1 MLDRILAV
9 SLGMLL
15 TCAAV
20 ADAQTWTPLVHQPSF
35 SASTAHL
42 LTDGTVMVHST
53 ESGVWWR
60 LKPDNTG
67 SYVNGTWSQ
76 LASMPAGYT
85 PLYYASAVLADGR
98 VVVEGGEYNGGS
110 TGVWTTLGAIYNPA
124 TNAWTSI
131 IPPTGWTLIGDSQ
144 SVVLPDGTFM
154 LANIISTK
162 TALLNASTLT
172 WTILPG
178 TGKTGAHDEEG
189 WNLLPNGKILTV
201 DCNNTSNLTNSEI
214 FNPATGVWSSAGSTI
229 VKLPDTLADGSGS
242 HEIGPAVLRPDGTVF
257 AVGATPNTAVYN
269 STTGVWTAGPTF
281 PNGLDSADGPA
292 SILPNGNVLVAVS
305 PGVFN
310 SGTQFFEFNG
320 TTLTSV
326 PNIPNGPGEPSFVGR
341 MLVLPTGQVLYTDG
355 STDIRIYTASG
366 TYQAAWKPTISAS
379 PSTVA
384 VGATGYSIS
393 GTQFNGLSQ
402 GAMYGDDA
410 QAATNYPLVR
420 ITNNATGHVA
430 YAKTHNHST
439 MGVATGSTVVSTLF
453 DVLAGTETGPST
465 LQVVANGI
473 PSDPV
478 AVQVAASSSL
488 DFYTVT
494 PCRLVDTRNANGPL
508 GGPALAPAV
517 SQRTFTFAGVC
528 GVPADAK
535 AVSLNVTVTQPVAFG
550 YLRLFP
556 ADQTLAPVASAINF
570 GLGQTLANN
579 MILALDATGAVKVQ
593 NDAPGTVH
601 LILDVNGYF
610 K

>member
-1 MLDRILAV
+1 MPHRILAV
-9 SLGMLL
+9 GLGALL
-15 TCAAV
+15 SVAAL
-20 ADAQTWTPLVHQPSF
+20 AGAQTWTPLVHQPSF

-42 LTDGTVMVHST
+42 LTDGTVMVHET
-53 ESGVWWR
+53 EGSNWWR

-76 LASMPAGYT
+76 LASLPAGYT
-85 PLYYASAVLADGR
+85 PLYYASAVLPDGR

-110 TGVWTTLGAIYNPA
+110 DGVWTTLGAIYNPTA
-124 TNAWTSI
+124 NAWTSI
-131 IPPTGWTLIGDSQ
+131 SPPVGWTLIGDAQ
-144 SVVLPDGTFM
+144 GVVLADGTFM

-162 TALLNASTLT
+162 SALLNASTLT
-172 WTILPG
+172 WTVLPG

-189 WNLLPNGKILTV
+189 WNLLPNGKVLTI
-201 DCNNTSNLTNSEI
+201 DCNNPSNLTNSQL
-214 FNPATGVWSSAGSTI
+214 FNPATGTWSSAGSTI
-229 VKLPDTLADGSGS
+229 VKLDDTNADNSGS
-242 HEIGPAVLRPDGTVF
+242 HEMGPAVLRPDGTVF

-269 STTGVWTAGPTF
+269 TATGVWTAGPTF
-281 PNGLDSADGPA
+281 PSGLDSADGPA
-292 SILPNGNVLVAVS
+292 SILPNGNVLAAVS

-310 SGTQFFEFNG
+310 AGTQFFEFNG

-326 PNIPNGPGEPSFVGR
+326 PNVPNGPGEPSFVGR

-355 STDIRIYTASG
+355 SFTIQIYTASG
-366 TYQAAWKPTISAS
+366 TYQAAWKPTITSFPA
-379 PSTVA
+379 TVA
-384 VGATGYSIS
+384 LGSTGYSIS

-402 GAMYGDDA
+402 GAFYGDDA

-430 YAKTHNHST
+430 YARTHNHST
-439 MGVATGSTVVSTLF
+439 MGVATGATIVSTFF

-478 AVQVAASSSL
+478 AIQVANASPL
-488 DFYTVT
+488 DFYTLT

-508 GGPALAPAV
+508 GGPALLAS
-517 SQRTFTFAGVC
+517 SQRTFTFSGVC

-535 AVSLNVTVTQPVAFG
+535 AVSLNVTVTQAIALG
-550 YLRLFP
+550 DLRMFP
-556 ADQTLAPVASAINF
+556 ADQTAPLASAINF

-579 MILALDATGAVKVQ
+579 TIVAVDATGAIKVQ
-593 NDAPGTVH
+593 NDALGTVH
-601 LILDVNGYF
+601 LVLDVNGYF